1 MNLQKLT
8 EIRELLYRMWQL
20 TGSDIAFNAY
30 NRARIRELDAKL
42 AHQKRGSYHF

>member
-8 EIRELLYRMWQL
+8 EVRILLYRMWQL
-20 TGSDIAFNAY
+20 TGSDIAFDAY

-42 AHQKRGSYHF
+42 VQRGK